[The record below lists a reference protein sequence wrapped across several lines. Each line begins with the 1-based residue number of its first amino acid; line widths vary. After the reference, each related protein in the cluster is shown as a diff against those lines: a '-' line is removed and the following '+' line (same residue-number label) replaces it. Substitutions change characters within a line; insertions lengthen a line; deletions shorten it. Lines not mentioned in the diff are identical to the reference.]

1 MKMKAII
8 KSILSCLAFIF
19 MTQAISS
26 VSIYSLFIVAI
37 LYCAYTE
44 ISVKRNVVTIVVSV
58 VLSILSI
65 FYLLNGSINNISL
78 LVKDVFTI
86 LKTLII
92 CIGNYFFFEAVV
104 TFVADQIIKLRRK
117 G

>member
-44 ISVKRNVVTIVVSV
+44 IGVKRNVVTIVVSV

-78 LVKDVFTI
+78 LVKDVFKFAFSKEGSLFI
-86 LKTLII
+86 LIFLLLSFLFS
-92 CIGNYFFFEAVV
+92 NS
-104 TFVADQIIKLRRK
+104 
-117 G
+117 